1 MWWQLP
7 IYQMYTYINYGKF
20 TNAPRV
26 FMCNCKLL
34 IYFCIQY
41 KICDLQKYYL
51 LLHIE
56 NLQLRLYTNAYMDF
70 VSRLKRYIECKNLQ
84 NSQVAD
90 MAGIPRPTLSQLLT
104 GRNKK
109 VSNELIEKLH
119 NTFPTLNVLWLLF
132 GDGPMEV
139 GGNIA
144 FSEPQNE
151 EESDLFSSQIPDN
164 NATYD
169 AIQSAQVIT
178 AETDQKNE
186 TRHLT
191 SIQLGDGSNLLPER
205 RVQSIMV
212 FYSDNSFEVFEPARK
227 SVND

>member
-1 MWWQLP
+1 M
-7 IYQMYTYINYGKF
+7 
-20 TNAPRV
+20 
-26 FMCNCKLL
+26 
-34 IYFCIQY
+34 
-41 KICDLQKYYL
+41 
-51 LLHIE
+51 HIE

-119 NTFPTLNVLWLLF
+119 QAFPSLNVLWLLF

-139 GGNIA
+139 GGNIE

-151 EESDLFSSQIPDN
+151 PESDLFSSQISENTAFYDTPQADKDN
-164 NATYD
+164 A
-169 AIQSAQVIT
+169 

-186 TRHLT
+186 SRHLT
-191 SIQLGDGSNLLPER
+191 SIQLGDGSNLSPER

-227 SVND
+227 SVDD